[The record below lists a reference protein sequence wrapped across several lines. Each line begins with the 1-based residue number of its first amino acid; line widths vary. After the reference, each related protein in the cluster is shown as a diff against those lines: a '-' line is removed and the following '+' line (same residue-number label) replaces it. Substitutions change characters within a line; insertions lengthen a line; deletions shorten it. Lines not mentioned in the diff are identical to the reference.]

1 MYKIEVAKSNYEIIF
16 IDREES
22 VEGKMDEKKKE
33 PKRLNYVE
41 VIQWIKININ
51 IE

>member
-1 MYKIEVAKSNYEIIF
+1 MIF

-22 VEGKMDEKKKE
+22 VEGKMDEKKKKE

-41 VIQWIKININ
+41 VIHWIKINVN